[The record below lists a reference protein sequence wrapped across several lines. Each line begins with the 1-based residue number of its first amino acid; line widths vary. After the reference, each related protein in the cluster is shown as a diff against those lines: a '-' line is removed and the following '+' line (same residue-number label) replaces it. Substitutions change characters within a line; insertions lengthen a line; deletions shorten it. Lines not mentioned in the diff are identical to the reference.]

1 MLSFAYRYIRECLKC
16 KPLLNYTVKLFSRE
30 SHKMNIPRR
39 ASDQIPNDRGVET
52 GYTCIPLK
60 VNLRSLER
68 IPTSSAISSN
78 SPLKDSPLNHISE
91 MAASFIC

>member
-1 MLSFAYRYIRECLKC
+1 MLSFDCRYTRACLRC
-16 KPLLNYTVKLFSRE
+16 KPLFKHTVKLFNIDR
-30 SHKMNIPRR
+30 HKMNIPRR

-78 SPLKDSPLNHISE
+78 SPLKDSPLNHLSE
-91 MAASFIC
+91 IVVSFI